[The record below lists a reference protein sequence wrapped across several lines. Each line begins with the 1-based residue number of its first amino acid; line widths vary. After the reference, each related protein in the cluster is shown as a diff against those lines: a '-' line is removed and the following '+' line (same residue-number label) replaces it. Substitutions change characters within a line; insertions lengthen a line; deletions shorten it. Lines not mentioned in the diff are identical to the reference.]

1 MRAVVRSV
9 IVSAAL
15 LAGCVFGFRSEA
27 EVEATYPLE
36 DVLAVRVALPAT
48 PMAVIGD
55 PEAVGLELRG
65 EWRATGGNA
74 EVAKANARTPRLVWE
89 QSGSFAELRASVPLA
104 VDGQVDLEIEELRL
118 PPDRDLELRTE
129 LGDVSILGVE
139 SNLGVDVGT
148 GDVDIVGGAGG
159 IAVRTDLGDVV
170 IETTGNTDGRH
181 PDGAGRQRHRRPRG
195 RRRAGLAGLR
205 RRPRPRPDRP
215 RDPGPDRHRVDD
227 RRRALPAQRR
237 RRVREGVARRRP
249 WPGRSA
255 HEGALNGVFAA
266 REAPRRAH
274 GLRASRTVC

>member
-1 MRAVVRSV
+1 MRAVVRGV
-9 IVSAAL
+9 IASAAL

-36 DVLAVRVALPAT
+36 DVLAVRVDLPAT

-118 PPDRDLELRTE
+118 PPGRDLELRTE
-129 LGDVSILGVE
+129 LGDVSIVGVE

-159 IAVRTDLGDVV
+159 IAVRTELGDVV
-170 IETTGNTDGRH
+170 IETTGNTDVQARRGTVVVTQ
-181 PDGAGRQRHRRPRG
+181 AGPG
-195 RRRAGLAGLR
+195 GNDIVVRAGGDVQVWLASDADLDLDLIGREIRVQTGTVSTIDAGHFR
-205 RRPRPRPDRP
+205 RSVGGGFVKVWLDA
-215 RDPGPDRHRVDD
+215 G
-227 RRRALPAQRR
+227 
-237 RRVREGVARRRP
+237 
-249 WPGRSA
+249 PGRV
-255 HEGALNGVFAA
+255 EV
-266 REAPRRAH
+266 RMKAP
-274 GLRASRTVC
+274 